1 MPGDTGC
8 VRSSHQTATAA
19 ESSRAAPTPDA
30 TARPSVKASR
40 AGSSSRSACSAGSDC
55 AAWIALGSES
65 LACVAISAGRLGG
78 TDTVRYTAVRIEP
91 KVAMPSAMPSS

>member
-1 MPGDTGC
+1 M
-8 VRSSHQTATAA
+8 
-19 ESSRAAPTPDA
+19 
-30 TARPSVKASR
+30 KASR

-65 LACVAISAGRLGG
+65 LACVAISPGRLGG
-78 TDTVRYTAVRIEP
+78 TDTVRYTAVRTDP